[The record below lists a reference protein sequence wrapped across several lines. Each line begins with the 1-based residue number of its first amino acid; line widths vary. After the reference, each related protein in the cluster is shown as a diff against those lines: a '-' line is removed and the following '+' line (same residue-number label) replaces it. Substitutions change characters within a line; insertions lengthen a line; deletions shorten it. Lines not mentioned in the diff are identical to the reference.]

1 VLPGDR
7 QRVPVAGGVLV
18 YESRELG
25 RELVGFE
32 NVQDWDDVADQV
44 TADLC
49 VKTPE
54 HTPLSEHEPHATL
67 QATED
72 GVTVTIDLDGPGLQ
86 QLAAAVQAAEGGDD
100 ADV

>member
-1 VLPGDR
+1 MRRPDTGDYVRAPRDR

-44 TADLC
+44 TADLR

-67 QATED
+67 QATD
-72 GVTVTIDLDGPGLQ
+72 NDCCDYFRDHVT
-86 QLAAAVQAAEGGDD
+86 
-100 ADV
+100 